1 MGPRGCPNG
10 FGSLCSETEILA
22 REGDTLHV
30 KQMSRAIAL
39 AAHPCVLCTL
49 QAPKTCH
56 EYSLSLYM
64 LSVDAM
70 MCRPLVC
77 FYDSM
82 PIVET
87 QRALTLRT
95 LWKVFSAYRMST

>member
-22 REGDTLHV
+22 RVGDTLHV
-30 KQMSRAIAL
+30 KQMSHAIAL
-39 AAHPCVLCTL
+39 AHRCVLCIL

-70 MCRPLVC
+70 ICRPLVR

-87 QRALTLRT
+87 QRALTLRP
-95 LWKVFSAYRMST
+95 LWKVFSAYRMSK